1 MRKRWRRLA
10 LMAVVVAPLVAA
22 GGVLWTATR
31 DLSRYQTR
39 LTEQIRKVTG
49 RELIARVPLSIQL
62 GSQPSLVAEGITLS
76 NAAWGTRPELAR
88 VRKLT
93 LFLDP
98 VSLLLGEV
106 KIGRILLEGAD
117 ILVERNDVGDSNLE
131 MLPPP
136 DGSGPHPGENKSLR
150 QRSNPAFPWINTIEV
165 RDSVLTVREG
175 VGRPPTVVEIAEGTV
190 TASASNQPLQLAA
203 RLSAP
208 QAAPLRLA
216 GQAGT
221 FDGWMRGL
229 PGTIDVEGELGDGK
243 ISIKGSVA
251 AKGTNLQVISE
262 GPDLA
267 VLGPYL
273 TLPLPSGGPYALSAR
288 AATFRNGLKVDVTTL
303 KVGSSE
309 LSGDALFRPDRQG
322 APTAT
327 VNIDAPRIDVGDFKP
342 VATSAPAAS
351 PAPGPRRLIPT
362 MPFSASWLGRSNLS
376 LTGRVGELTGLQ
388 GKVQNASI
396 SLGSTDK
403 RFYFRGAAT
412 VGGGSAGFDLVYD
425 GSGRNGQA
433 TLTATANRVSVEDLS
448 TVLGINLG
456 LRESIV
462 DFDLRLRGSGR
473 TTRDTL
479 NSASGLIE
487 VTLTKGGWPADALQ
501 GFPADTLKLL
511 GGAGKG
517 PAFNCAAGRFEVSGG
532 VANLRRLVVD
542 TPAATVVGG
551 GFVHLRSETW
561 EFILVPEARDNRN
574 IALTAPARVKGGS
587 GRATTGAL
595 EPNISRLIIPAG
607 VVPSLVAQLN
617 QAARQPNVN
626 ACSAMAPRVD
636 GLRPG
641 LRAQMPTPSSDLR
654 ERGARRP
661 AQRPVQR

>member
-1 MRKRWRRLA
+1 MRIRWRR
-10 LMAVVVAPLVAA
+10 VALVAA
-22 GGVLWTATR
+22 VVIPLAAVGGVLWAATR

-39 LTEQIRKVTG
+39 LTEQVRKVTG
-49 RELIARVPLSIQL
+49 RELVARVPLTIKL
-62 GSQPSLVAEGITLS
+62 GTQPSMVAEGITLT

-98 VSLLLGEV
+98 VSLMLGEV
-106 KIGRILLEGAD
+106 KVGRIVLEGAD

-131 MLPPP
+131 MLPPV
-136 DGSGPHPGENKSLR
+136 DGSGPHPAENKSLR

-165 RDSVLTVREG
+165 RDSVLTIRDA
-175 VGRPPTVVEIAEGTV
+175 VGRPPTVIEVAEGTV
-190 TASASNQPLQLAA
+190 RAAAPNQPLQMTA
-203 RLSAP
+203 RMSAP
-208 QAAPLRLA
+208 GAPPLQLA

-221 FDGWMRGL
+221 FDGWLRGL
-229 PGTIDVEGELGDGK
+229 PGNIDVQGALGEGK

-251 AKGTNLQVISE
+251 AKGTNLQVAAE
-262 GPDLA
+262 GPDLG

-273 TLPLPSGGPYALSAR
+273 RLSLPSGGPYTLSAK

-322 APTAT
+322 TPTAT
-327 VNIDAPRIDVGDFKP
+327 INIDAPRIDVGDFRQIAA
-342 VATSAPAAS
+342 ATSATAPAA
-351 PAPGPRRLIPT
+351 GTKRLIPT
-362 MPFSASWLGRSNLS
+362 MPFSASWLGRSNLA
-376 LTGRVGELTGLQ
+376 LTARVGELAGLQ

-396 SLGSTDK
+396 SLASSDT
-403 RFYFRGAAT
+403 RFTFRGAAS

-425 GSGRNGQA
+425 GSGRVGTA
-433 TLTATANRVSVEDLS
+433 TLTATANRVSTEDLS
-448 TVLGINLG
+448 TVLGLNLG

-462 DFDLRLRGSGR
+462 DLDLRLRGNGR

-479 NSASGLIE
+479 NSATGAID
-487 VTLTKGGWPADALQ
+487 VTLSKGAWPADSLQ
-501 GFPADTLKLL
+501 GFPGDTMKLL
-511 GGAGKG
+511 GVTADKAA
-517 PAFNCAAGRFEVSGG
+517 PFNCAAGRFEVSGG
-532 VANLRRLVVD
+532 VAYLRRLVVD
-542 TPAATVVGG
+542 TPGATVVGG

-587 GRATTGAL
+587 GRATTGGL
-595 EPNISRLIIPAG
+595 EPNISRMIIPAG

-617 QAARQPNVN
+617 QSARPPATNP
-626 ACSAMAPRVD
+626 CSAMAPRVD

-641 LRAQMPTPSSDLR
+641 LRAQMPTPSAELR
-654 ERGARRP
+654 ERAARRP
-661 AQRPVQR
+661 TQR